1 MPKYPKTVTMDH
13 LTRAIEDLGINQPF
27 TARVVGNRLEIHP
40 LGARAPVTWPP
51 THSDARAPV
60 RSRLRRKRRP
70 PPERTHL

>member
-40 LGARAPVTWPP
+40 LGAKAPVTWPP
-51 THSDARAPV
+51 VPSKAKGTNARV
-60 RSRLRRKRRP
+60 ILRRKKRRK
-70 PPERTHL
+70 E